1 MMRVIDDMDET
12 DWMFDALYELSE
24 AADLAGMKRLNQLLD
39 ICMDVYSEE
48 ERLLH
53 EASMMFRSCRAVSAS
68 HARKVWPF
76 RILQSEGVAI
86 KPAPP
91 DWLDMLEAR
100 IAAAGGV
107 DPEIE
112 TGRG

>member
-1 MMRVIDDMDET
+1 MDDT

-24 AADLAGMKRLNQLLD
+24 AADDAGMKRLNQLLD

-48 ERLLH
+48 EKLVH
-53 EASMMFRSCRAVSAS
+53 EASMMFRSCRAVSAK

-76 RILQSEGVAI
+76 RILQPEGVAV

-91 DWLDMLEAR
+91 DWLDRLEAR
-100 IAAAGGV
+100 IGATHDA
-107 DPEIE
+107 PSESE
-112 TGRG
+112 TGRR